1 MKVNMR
7 KTGDN
12 TLRLECVATEKE
24 VGHALDM
31 ASWAFAEAN
40 GVQPQPGKTVGQCC
54 QEQLGIKNLDS
65 LVEKDAVEL
74 LPPFALDEKEII
86 PAWPPKPIIDGALK
100 RGDSFRF
107 VINVTTKPE
116 YELSSYDP
124 ITVDV
129 PPFHFDESLVDAQLN
144 QMVQGFPQ
152 FEAAEPKPLEMGDN
166 CLIALKCF
174 ENGEELKNLTT
185 ESRSYK
191 LGVGY
196 MPPTF
201 DEGLIGLQPG
211 DEKEFTFKA
220 PSVDGEGKPT
230 ETEVQAQVKVL
241 EIQKPVVPEPTDEW
255 VAMNFPMYS
264 SLQALKDD
272 MTLTMSMQARREYD
286 QQIEGMA
293 IAEAAKRFNGKISD
307 EMYERTREAIIQNLQ
322 QEVMQQGMSWEQF
335 MQQNGGEQQM
345 GMMLMLQTREMLVQG
360 FTLDAIYRHEKL
372 KIGEN
377 DLLRACNTMN
387 PGADPRQTL
396 ARFKDSGRM
405 FALRETAQRMKAAQW
420 LVSTG
425 TINPLGNPAAA
436 VVSPTAQEV
445 AEALKESDI
454 SLN

>member
-12 TLRLECVATEKE
+12 ILRLECVASEKE
-24 VGHALDM
+24 VAHVLDM
-31 ASWAFAEAN
+31 AGWAFAQAN
-40 GVQPQPGKTVGQCC
+40 GVQPQPGKTVGQCA

-116 YELSSYDP
+116 YEISSYDP
-124 ITVDV
+124 ITIDV
-129 PPFHFDESLVDAQLN
+129 PPFHFDSSLVDQQLAQ
-144 QMVQGFPQ
+144 MSQGFPQ
-152 FEAAEPKPLEMGDN
+152 FETADPKPLELGDN

-174 ENGEELKNLTT
+174 EDGEELKNLTT

-196 MPPTF
+196 MPAGF
-201 DEGLIGLQPG
+201 DEGLLGMQPG
-211 DEKEFTFKA
+211 DSKEFTFKA
-220 PSVDGEGKPT
+220 PSLDAEGN
-230 ETEVQAQVKVL
+230 ETESDIQAQVTVK
-241 EIQKPVVPEPTDEW
+241 EIQRQVPSEPTDEW

-272 MTLTMSMQARREYD
+272 MTLSMSMQARREYD
-286 QQIEGMA
+286 QQVEGMA

-307 EMYERTREAIIQNLQ
+307 EMYEHTREAVIQNLQ
-322 QEVMQQGMSWEQF
+322 QEVTQQGMSWEQF
-335 MQQNGGEQQM
+335 LQQNGGEQQL

-377 DLLRACNTMN
+377 DLLKACNTMN
-387 PGADPRQTL
+387 PNQDPRQTL
-396 ARFKDSGRM
+396 ATFKEMGRM

-420 LVSTG
+420 LVQTG
-425 TINPLGNPAAA
+425 TINQLGDSTAA
-436 VVSPTAQEV
+436 VVSPTAQEM
-445 AEALKESDI
+445 AEALKNSDI
-454 SLN
+454 APP